1 MMNDNTKQENN
12 IHPNKNNYFINKK
25 PILMFTFFAVVAIF
39 IFRNWV
45 MNKYFWFWFMQRSLP

>member
-12 IHPNKNNYFINKK
+12 IHPNSNYFINKK

-45 MNKYFWFWFMQRSLP
+45 MNKYFWFWFI

>member
-45 MNKYFWFWFMQRSLP
+45 MNKYFWFWFMQ